1 MAGLR
6 DLLERYKNYTKGIE
20 WQLGRGD
27 DIANQHDVN
36 AIEDWER
43 WQGIGPSNLGGLSSM
58 AGAIKAY
65 HGPPHAFERFD
76 MSKIGSG
83 EGAQAY
89 GHGLYM
95 AESPAVAQEYQKQLA
110 ADVTIGG
117 KPFYRGKTGSKL
129 SSTGNEELDDYLLA
143 NLGDV
148 NATRKALLSDI
159 RGIREEA
166 GYTPK
171 DYQKTLADLRQIRAD
186 VNNQGTG
193 HFYETS
199 LEWPDPARE
208 AADPLSPEHF
218 LQWDRPLSEQS
229 DYVKSM
235 LGNPP
240 EVQNLIK
247 EKMAWRQ
254 KTFNQLPEDHKLKE
268 IIRERLNNEYSPSGA
283 DLYYEFAKRK
293 ANSFGFSNGPNS
305 AVDSTGV
312 LQELGIPGI
321 RYLDQGSRGAGE
333 GTHNY
338 VVFDDQIPKI
348 MQRNGM
354 SLADLLRRK

>member
-1 MAGLR
+1 
-6 DLLERYKNYTKGIE
+6 
-20 WQLGRGD
+20 
-27 DIANQHDVN
+27 
-36 AIEDWER
+36 
-43 WQGIGPSNLGGLSSM
+43 
-58 AGAIKAY
+58 
-65 HGPPHAFERFD
+65 
-76 MSKIGSG
+76 MSKIGTG

-117 KPFYRGKTGSKL
+117 KPFYRGKTGNKL

-171 DYQKTLADLRQIRAD
+171 DYQKTLADLRQIRGD

-193 HFYETS
+193 HLYETS
-199 LEWPDPARE
+199 LEWPNPARE
-208 AADPLSPEHF
+208 ASDPLSPEHF
-218 LQWDRPLSEQS
+218 LQWDKPLSQQ
-229 DYVKSM
+229 
-235 LGNPP
+235 P
-240 EVQNLIK
+240 EKIQEIIK
-247 EKMAWRQ
+247 TQMPESSWEKMKNR
-254 KTFNQLPEDHKLKE
+254 
-268 IIRERLNNEYSPSGA
+268 SGQ
-283 DLYYEFAKRK
+283 DYYEHYWSGGIGGSGQPRFATQRLEQM
-293 ANSFGFSNGPNS
+293 
-305 AVDSTGV
+305 GV
-312 LQELGIPGI
+312 PGI

-338 VVFDDQIPKI
+338 VVFDDRIPKI
-348 MQRNGM
+348 VSRNGI